1 MIFLIMLIELM
12 QGCYVRANVFLLQS
26 IGKAGFAR
34 FTSTPKGTE
43 PNSFVL
49 EWTSKSHTEITTFEL
64 K

>member
-1 MIFLIMLIELM
+1 MLM
-12 QGCYVRANVFLLQS
+12 QGCYVRANISLFQS